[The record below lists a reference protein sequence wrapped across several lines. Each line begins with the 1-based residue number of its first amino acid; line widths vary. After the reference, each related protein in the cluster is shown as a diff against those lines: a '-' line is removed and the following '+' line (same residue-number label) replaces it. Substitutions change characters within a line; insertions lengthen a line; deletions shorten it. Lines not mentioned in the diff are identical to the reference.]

1 MSAANIE
8 IIASG
13 KTRSELKDAGLDVI
27 EVAEFTGQPEILG
40 GRVKTLHPKIH
51 AGILARRD
59 RADDQA
65 TLLRLGFPL
74 IDLVVVNLYP
84 FESTIARANTTFADA
99 IENIDIGGPTLIRA
113 AAKNHEHLAVL
124 CHPDQYPHLI
134 ASIREH
140 GGTTLEHRRS
150 LALAAFQATA
160 AYDRVIA
167 DYLACESQTAPEP
180 ATEFPASLLLHYSL
194 RQPLRYGE
202 NPHQK
207 AAFYIEPTASGP
219 NLATAA
225 PAREGT
231 LVQ

>member
-1 MSAANIE
+1 M
-8 IIASG
+8 
-13 KTRSELKDAGLDVI
+13 
-27 EVAEFTGQPEILG
+27 
-40 GRVKTLHPKIH
+40 
-51 AGILARRD
+51 
-59 RADDQA
+59 
-65 TLLRLGFPL
+65 
-74 IDLVVVNLYP
+74 
-84 FESTIARANTTFADA
+84 
-99 IENIDIGGPTLIRA
+99 IRA

-219 NLATAA
+219 NLATARLRHGKELSYNNLLDLDSA
-225 PAREGT
+225 LRLIRLFANPAACILKHNNPCGAAEGT
-231 LVQ
+231 DLAEAFERAYQGDPISAFRRDCRRQSAC